1 MELEGISQ
9 THCSQ
14 CPAPSAKVRRNVE
27 VRLVESRNNKIEP
40 AASGPEVF
48 LQLSSYACKDCGLC
62 MARDCQD
69 EGEREDGGDQCPCAV
84 DVRGEDKQHARDK
97 AATAAAQ
104 TPKTKPKARAQ
115 VTRGQRSDGDEEDS
129 LRDQCPVSLIRVTGS
144 VSWADADPRGSAS
157 RQATASDGAS
167 LDPSDL
173 CKQLHEMKLQTERE
187 RRKNTRD
194 VHQPCIRGLPG
205 SRAPDCPLSGARRT
219 RCLHTAGILPQEQ
232 IRVKGF
238 SGTPFRLP

>member
-9 THCSQ
+9 TQFSQ

-48 LQLSSYACKDCGLC
+48 LQLSSYVCKDHGLC

-84 DVRGEDKQHARDK
+84 DVRGEDKRRARDK
-97 AATAAAQ
+97 GRFTPLITEHVFTPGASLTLRHRSVFQRRLLPRRRRKQSPRPGLRWRAGSGVMATRR
-104 TPKTKPKARAQ
+104 TLSGTN
-115 VTRGQRSDGDEEDS
+115 
-129 LRDQCPVSLIRVTGS
+129 
-144 VSWADADPRGSAS
+144 
-157 RQATASDGAS
+157 DGAS

-173 CKQLHEMKLQTERE
+173 CKQMDEMKLQTERE
-187 RRKNTRD
+187 RSKNTRD
-194 VHQPCIRGLPG
+194 VHQPCILGLPG
-205 SRAPDCPLSGARRT
+205 SRAPDCPLSGVRRT
-219 RCLHTAGILPQEQ
+219 RCLHRAGILPQEQ